1 MKISELAVKNFQFT
15 IVVFLMLIALGV
27 YSFIKI
33 PQAED
38 PEFPI
43 SIFPVVAIYPGAS
56 PTDIEQLVVDK
67 VEKSLN
73 ELEDITKIKTE
84 IKDGV
89 AVVVIEFSAD
99 TDPDKKYDEILRQMN
114 SIRSSLPQDLYSLET
129 LKIQAGN
136 TNIIQSALV
145 SEKSEY
151 SELRKYAEKLKNDIS
166 SVSGVRKADAVAFPE
181 QELQVAIDLPKMA
194 QLHITV
200 SQVIGAIQSENANIP
215 GGSIEV

>member
-200 SQVIGAIQSENANIP
+200 SQVIGAIQS
-215 GGSIEV
+215 